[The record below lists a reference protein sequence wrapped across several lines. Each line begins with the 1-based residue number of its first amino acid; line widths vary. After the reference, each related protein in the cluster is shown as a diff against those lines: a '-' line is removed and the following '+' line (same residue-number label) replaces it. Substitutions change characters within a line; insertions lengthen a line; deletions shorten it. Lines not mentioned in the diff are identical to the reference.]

1 MWTLAKGWLPKVQ
14 PLTAKAAARAATE
27 RALGALGVAT
37 FQDLRLVSA
46 LGWFVTADALATL
59 ERDGIARR
67 VSIEGFRRPYFALTS
82 ELRLRKSDSE
92 RTTLLSPFDNL
103 IINRART
110 ELLFGMRYRMEIY
123 VPRHLRVRGYWAM
136 PILHGSELIGTLD
149 PKVDR
154 ERVRLDVLA
163 LHLERGAPRDRAARR
178 AIETAVEDLARFTGA
193 TDVTWPKRIASSY
206 SRR

>member
-1 MWTLAKGWLPKVQ
+1 M
-14 PLTAKAAARAATE
+14 
-27 RALGALGVAT
+27 
-37 FQDLRLVSA
+37 
-46 LGWFVTADALATL
+46 
-59 ERDGIARR
+59 
-67 VSIEGFRRPYFALTS
+67 SIEGFRRPYFALTS